1 MEEVTES
8 NVSLKKFRRKLVCLP
23 ISIRNEHH
31 RLITAE
37 SPLFEV
43 KTIEGI
49 FAHTNLHLSFLDFS
63 LLEHIIGHFGSES
76 LKQEMTD
83 YKHQMSQFLQVT
95 TISDIFSFLP
105 QRREH
110 QQERPME
117 RKFDITTTTLARLD
131 EYRKRYA
138 SDLLLSDLAI
148 LMTKSASQ
156 HLDQPLRSSE
166 NLTLEGNT
174 TPTPT
179 AYEVHM
185 DSETQNSWQVSPEEV
200 FTTDDNNKVLGRGV
214 WGYFVTGEF
223 QGNPVTIKILHLR
236 ILSPDTIKEFNHE
249 IEIMIKLDNPNIV
262 KVIAAALD
270 KKRRPMIVTEPI
282 EITLRTAYDKN
293 CLGANKRRLFKDTSN
308 ALIYLH
314 GQKVPIIHGDVS
326 SVTILIFILNN
337 KLLAKLSDYGSAKL
351 ARYAN
356 TLGNEAIHYTAPE
369 ARPRPNNSTQLQPP
383 QTTKIDVYSFG
394 IVMCEVVTRK
404 FSEYWQFSRHL
415 GYVQRIWP
423 QLHPLIT
430 SYVRDSPYD
439 RPSMKTVLEKIEQ
452 LDGEP

>member
-117 RKFDITTTTLARLD
+117 HKFDINTTTLARLD

-148 LMTKSASQ
+148 LMTKSASP
-156 HLDQPLRSSE
+156 HLNRP
-166 NLTLEGNT
+166 T

-200 FTTDDNNKVLGRGV
+200 FTTDDNNKVLGRGA
-214 WGYFVTGEF
+214 WGYFVKGEF
-223 QGNPVTIKILHLR
+223 QGNPVTIKILNLR
-236 ILSPDTIKEFNHE
+236 ILSPDTIKEFNQE

-282 EITLRTAYDKN
+282 EITLRTAYEKN
-293 CLGANKRRLFKDTSN
+293 RLGANKRRLFKDTSN

-314 GQKVPIIHGDVS
+314 GQNVPIIHGDVS
-326 SVTILIFILNN
+326 SVTILILNN

-351 ARYAN
+351 ARYAD
-356 TLGNEAIHYTAPE
+356 TLGNEAIQYTAPE
-369 ARPRPNNSTQLQPP
+369 ACPRPYNPTQPQPA

-394 IVMCEVVTRK
+394 IVMCEVVTRQ
-404 FSEYWQFSRHL
+404 FLEDWQFYRHL
-415 GYVQRIWP
+415 GDVQHIWP

-430 SYVRDSPYD
+430 SCVRDSPYD
-439 RPSMKTVLEKIEQ
+439 RPSMKTVLEEIEQ